1 MTWGIA
7 APLIL
12 LWVLGV
18 VFFRA
23 NRIWLPYYLVG
34 SVGLAFI
41 IIFVGRA
48 TPIQTLMETGVAF
61 STYGVANML
70 NISSRV
76 FHAAPG
82 SLMIFVVGQAVGHDN
97 GWTMVR
103 VTIECSSLLET
114 GVISGM
120 VGFYPGWSLRKRLG
134 LVLLGVIATYLANIV
149 RLVVIISTLHWFG
162 KDSLFIAHTIVG
174 RAVFFVLIIAVFW
187 YIITLPTMHMV
198 ARKLKRD
205 LAT

>member
-7 APLIL
+7 VALIV
-12 LWVLGV
+12 LWALMV

-23 NRIWLPYYLVG
+23 NRVWLMYYLIG

-48 TPIQTLMETGVAF
+48 TVVQGFMESGVTMATF
-61 STYGVANML
+61 VVANL
-70 NISSRV
+70 VGIPARV
-76 FHAAPG
+76 FDADPN
-82 SLMIFVVGQAVGHDN
+82 SLMIFVIGQMVGHDN

-120 VGFYPGWSLRKRLG
+120 VGFYPGWSIKKRIA
-134 LVLLGVIATYLANIV
+134 LVLLGTIATYASNII
-149 RLVVIISTLHWFG
+149 RMTVIIGTLHLFG
-162 KDSLFIAHTIVG
+162 KDSLFVAHTIIG
-174 RAVFFVLIIAVFW
+174 RAVFFVLIIAIFW
-187 YIITLPTMHMV
+187 YIITMPTMRTV
-198 ARKLKRD
+198 FKKLQQD